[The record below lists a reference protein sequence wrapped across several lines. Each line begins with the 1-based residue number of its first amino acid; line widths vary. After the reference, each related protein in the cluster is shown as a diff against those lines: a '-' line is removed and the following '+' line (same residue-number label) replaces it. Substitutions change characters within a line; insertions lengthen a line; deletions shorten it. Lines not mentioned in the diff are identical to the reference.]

1 MQQAQLVAKAADVK
15 EDARQGSPRADG
27 SRAIE
32 KNARNVAVPVEIVG
46 MLDAIEK
53 PGFFKGCLEAGRYL
67 VHILSAILE
76 LTRCRI
82 GFPNEPFVLVSSQ
95 DFRGFPPDGRLSE
108 TLPPQFLD

>member
-1 MQQAQLVAKAADVK
+1 MESDPLVAKAADVK

-27 SRAIE
+27 SGAIE
-32 KNARNVAVPVEIVG
+32 KTARNVAVPIQIVG

-82 GFPNEPFVLVSSQ
+82 WFPHEPFVLVSPQ
-95 DFRGFPPDGRLSE
+95 DFRGFPPHGRLSE
-108 TLPPQFLD
+108 TITS